1 MNNDILT
8 FCIPALNDA
17 EQVRETL
24 FHVEQS
30 DLAFPNIYL
39 LRHKY
44 NTRIAFKDGALYR
57 HFSGKGRLNGYAF
70 PVGKIT
76 DPEQAL
82 FHVEQHAK
90 ATDTPLLFTLLTEEN
105 AKVLQSIYGD
115 RIRFSDDPG
124 DADYLYRRS
133 DLIELPGTA
142 FHKKRNQ
149 ISRFEREFPNWHFEE
164 ITDENAQDAVLI
176 AEQWAAAQEPSANH
190 EHELRAIKNALE
202 CRREL
207 GIRGGLLYV
216 EKVPAALS
224 LASYITPQ
232 VMDVHYEKCS
242 PVYRDAYP
250 IINREMAKL
259 LPCELINREEDL
271 NIPGLRQAKLSWK
284 PCRILHKLTAIVTLC

>member
-1 MNNDILT
+1 MNDNILT
-8 FCIPALNDA
+8 FYTPALYDA
-17 EQVRETL
+17 KQVRETL

-70 PVGKIT
+70 PVGKINN
-76 DPEQAL
+76 PEQAL

-90 ATDTPLLFTLLTEEN
+90 GTGTPLLFTLLTEEN
-105 AKVLQSIYGD
+105 AKILQSIYGD
-115 RIRFSDDPG
+115 KIRFSDDPG
-124 DADYLYRRS
+124 DADYLYRRD

-149 ISRFEREFPNWHFEE
+149 ISRFEREFPEWFFKE
-164 ITDENAQDAVLI
+164 ITDENEADAMRI
-176 AEQWAAAQEPSANH
+176 AEDWAAAQAPSANH
-190 EHELRAIKNALE
+190 EHELRAIRNALE
-202 CRREL
+202 HRVEL
-207 GIRGGLLYV
+207 GIRGGLIYI
-216 EKVPAALS
+216 ENIPAALS
-224 LASYITPQ
+224 LASYLTPQ
-232 VMDVHYEKCS
+232 VVDIHYEKCS
-242 PVYRDAYP
+242 PAYRDAYP

-284 PCRILHKLTAIVTLC
+284 PCRILHKLTATVTLC